1 MYLTSRKYIEPDQK
15 VAELVIE
22 NPSFLLVLEHFG
34 VDEVFKDK
42 TVEELCHQSG
52 ISVPVFTAICN
63 LYNGFNFT
71 AQNSLNRSDIPMVIR
86 FLRNSH
92 RYYVNEKY
100 PEILNFIRKLSA
112 KDNMKEIELIEVFFN
127 EYFIEVREHLEYEE
141 EVVFP
146 YFESLAGTQRPMPGK
161 EFSASYYL
169 DHHSDIESKLADL
182 KSLLLNH
189 LHIKNLNSAKR
200 KLLYALFELEYDL
213 MAHSVIEEQI
223 LIPLGISAETEKQ

>member
-1 MYLTSRKYIEPDQK
+1 MYLTSRKYIEPDHK
-15 VAELVIE
+15 VAELVLE

-42 TVEELCHQSG
+42 TVEELCRLSD

-71 AQNSLNRSDIPMVIR
+71 AQNSLKRSDIPVVIR
-86 FLRNSH
+86 FLSNSH

-100 PEILNFIRKLSA
+100 PEILNFIRNLSA
-112 KDNMKEIELIEVFFN
+112 EGNKKEIELIEVFFN

-146 YFESLAGTQRPMPGK
+146 YFNSLAGTQRPVPGK

-182 KSLLLNH
+182 KNLLLNH

-200 KLLYALFELEYDL
+200 KLLFALFELEYDL
-213 MAHSVIEEQI
+213 TAHSVIEEQI
-223 LIPLGISAETEKQ
+223 LIPLGISAETEKH